1 MNKKIKLIKRMLLI
15 FSFLMLAAFIFT
27 FISSFIYVKSLIDL
41 GNLSLTSDLSNII
54 NYMIANTLSYLFYA
68 LALFGIASILNVV
81 SVSKENI
88 NENTPSDDTKDQSNE
103 MTSQDDIEAQSNEVT
118 SQDNI
123 KD

>member
-1 MNKKIKLIKRMLLI
+1 MNKKIKLVKRMLLI

-68 LALFGIASILNVV
+68 LALFGIASVLNVV
-81 SVSKENI
+81 AVSKEDP
-88 NENTPSDDTKDQSNE
+88 NETSSSDEIEDQSNE
-103 MTSQDDIEAQSNEVT
+103 MTSQDDVEEEPSEVT
-118 SQDNI
+118 SQD
-123 KD
+123 DVED

>member
-1 MNKKIKLIKRMLLI
+1 MNKKIKLIKRILLI

-27 FISSFIYVKSLIDL
+27 FISSFIYAKSLIDL

-81 SVSKENI
+81 SVSKEDI
-88 NENTPSDDTKDQSNE
+88 NGNTPSDDTKDQSNE
-103 MTSQDDIEAQSNEVT
+103 MTSQD
-118 SQDNI
+118 NI